1 MSAVFFKDQSA
12 PSFIF
17 FSQTTT
23 NSAQADMS
31 LSRFSVANL
40 FSVQNKVVV
49 LTGGGS
55 GLGRDMTLALA
66 QNGATVFIV
75 GRRKSN
81 LDEVAKSAAGLEG
94 RVIPVQGDVTS
105 KLSIEEI
112 YHKVETEVG
121 KVDALINNAG
131 LQKNLPTAAGDA
143 TDPVKVQESLWSAEC
158 QVHASPHE
166 IRGIT
171 GRHQLC
177 LSRFLDRRRAS
188 KAGALH
194 MSRVLAARLVPAGI
208 RSVAILPNIFPSE
221 MSGGSLE
228 AIKDQ
233 PWARAHLHVTP
244 SHRFG
249 TAEDVGGTVIWL
261 ISRAGEYVNGTSI
274 SLDGGG
280 MMTSSALEYIPK
292 DA

>member
-94 RVIPVQGDVTS
+94 RVIP
-105 KLSIEEI
+105 
-112 YHKVETEVG
+112 
-121 KVDALINNAG
+121 
-131 LQKNLPTAAGDA
+131 
-143 TDPVKVQESLWSAEC
+143 
-158 QVHASPHE
+158 
-166 IRGIT
+166 
-171 GRHQLC
+171 
-177 LSRFLDRRRAS
+177 
-188 KAGALH
+188 
-194 MSRVLAARLVPAGI
+194 
-208 RSVAILPNIFPSE
+208 
-221 MSGGSLE
+221 
-228 AIKDQ
+228 
-233 PWARAHLHVTP
+233 
-244 SHRFG
+244 
-249 TAEDVGGTVIWL
+249 
-261 ISRAGEYVNGTSI
+261 
-274 SLDGGG
+274 
-280 MMTSSALEYIPK
+280 
-292 DA
+292 